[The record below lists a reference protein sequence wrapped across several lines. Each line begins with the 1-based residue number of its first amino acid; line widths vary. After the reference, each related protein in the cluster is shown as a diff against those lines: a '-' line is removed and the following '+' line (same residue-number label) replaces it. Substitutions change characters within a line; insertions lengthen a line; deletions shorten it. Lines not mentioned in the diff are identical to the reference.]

1 MPVRFDKN
9 AVAALEKSYLT
20 PEIKHQRERMLAQLA
35 LTEGDRVLDA
45 GCGVGLLT
53 ETLCE
58 RVGVSGRVAAC
69 DQSAAMVEATAS
81 RCAGRANLDKHEAS
95 VCDLPFEDGSFDA
108 VALAQVLLYV
118 ERPVDALCEVR
129 RVLRP
134 GGVVSIVETDWRG
147 VVMATDEP
155 ERVRRVFAAWD
166 AAVPSPGLP
175 CALQPAL
182 QAAGLVFDAV
192 EAVPL
197 VNTRWDD
204 DGFSMP
210 MVRDLARMAVK
221 RHALTSAEADALL
234 AEMDARGDSDSYFFC
249 VNRFVFRARCPGGI

>member
-1 MPVRFDKN
+1 MSVRFDKN

-20 PEIKHQRERMLAQLA
+20 PEIVHQRERMLAHLA
-35 LTEGDRVLDA
+35 LKPGDRVLDA

-53 ETLCE
+53 ETLCD
-58 RVGVSGRVAAC
+58 RVGPSGRVTAC

-81 RCAGRANLDKHEAS
+81 RCAGRANLDIHEAS
-95 VCDLPFEDGSFDA
+95 VCALPFDDDRFDA

-118 ERPVDALCEVR
+118 AQPVTALSEVK
-129 RVLRP
+129 RVLCP

-147 VVMATDEP
+147 VVMATDDV

-166 AAVPSPGLP
+166 AAVPSPQLP
-175 CALQPAL
+175 PVLQPAL
-182 QAAGLVFDAV
+182 QAAGLVFEAV

-204 DGFSMP
+204 DGFSMT
-210 MVRDLARMAVK
+210 MVRDLTRMAVK
-221 RHALTSAEADALL
+221 RGALSSDEADGLI
-234 AEMDARGDSDSYFFC
+234 AEMDARGARDSYFFC
-249 VNRFVFRARCPGGI
+249 VNRFVFRARCPDGG